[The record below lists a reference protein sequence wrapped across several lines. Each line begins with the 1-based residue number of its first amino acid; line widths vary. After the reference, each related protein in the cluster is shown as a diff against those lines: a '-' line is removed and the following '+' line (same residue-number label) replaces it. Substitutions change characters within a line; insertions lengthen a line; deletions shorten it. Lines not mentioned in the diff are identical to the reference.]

1 MRINTILLTIM
12 LSLVFWVCIVGAA
25 ITIKGALR

>member
-12 LSLVFWVCIVGAA
+12 LSLVFWVCIVGGVMLAG
-25 ITIKGALR
+25 GA